1 MFDNFSNLLSKNN
14 KHTTITGISGS
25 RKAYI
30 TANLFLKSDI
40 PVVIILP
47 DRKSALNFIE
57 DLLFFLPEIKESII
71 YFPSYNILPFK
82 SLSFHGQT
90 AADRISALYQ
100 LITPQNTKYLFVTYI
115 DTFLQKV
122 IPKKNLSDS
131 SELVING
138 EEISRDD
145 LILKLEETGYKRT
158 SLVEEV
164 GDYAV
169 RGGIL
174 DIFSAG
180 FKKPV
185 RIEFFGDLVES
196 LRTFSPVTQ
205 RGIKE
210 LEECTIIPANEAV
223 VNDDSL
229 VHVLARLRKSA
240 KQSDLKK
247 TILQEYVD
255 GIRENKRF
263 DGIEGLLSIV
273 YPQLDSLMD
282 YIDEKSLFILD
293 SPEELKSAA
302 DDFTQKVQLNFKN
315 AQSAKRLC
323 VSPETIYLPYE
334 DTESKIEKR
343 TIVYFKE
350 LEIYEKSNSGAFTHL
365 NNDDFSDNTSLSLS
379 LRNNNDSENIF
390 QPLINWIELNQDN
403 NISSVFVCT
412 NDSQIK
418 RVSKL
423 FQPYGIVPE
432 YIGKY
437 SINKKIN
444 SGIFFAKGSLSSG
457 FIHRENNLGL
467 ITEQEIFGPNLRRKK
482 SRTRRDIKSEFITPE
497 ELKSNDIVVHQLHG
511 IGCYQGLSTIKVNGI
526 SADFI
531 LIIYQNDDK
540 LYVPVDRMEM
550 IEKYIGIDGY
560 TPILDKIGGKTWEK
574 SKAKAKQEV
583 EKLAGDLLNL
593 YAERKI
599 KKGNAFSKS
608 DEYFDGFESSFQY
621 EETSDQQQ
629 AIDDVV
635 LDMEDEKPMDR
646 LVCGDV
652 GYGKTEVAM
661 RASFKAVNDGKQVA
675 IVVPTT
681 ILAEQHLESFK
692 ERFESYPVNVECIS
706 RFKSKKEQNLII
718 KNVSEGRVDILIGTH
733 RILQK
738 DIDFKSLGLLIIDE
752 EQRFGVKHKE
762 KLKQKRKTIDVLAL
776 TATPIPRTLHLSLTG
791 MRDISV
797 ISTPPEDRQPIISY
811 ICENDDTII
820 AEAVRKEMS
829 RNGQI
834 FYVHNNIKSI
844 NKIAEKIKKLV
855 PEANI
860 DIAHGRLPENNLEKV
875 MHGFVN
881 KNIDVLVCTTIIES
895 GLDIPSANTMIIDK
909 ADRFGLSQIY
919 QLRGR
924 IGRGDNQAYAYLFIP
939 DQSKMTRDGKKRLA
953 ALMEHRD
960 LGSGFQIA
968 MKDLQIRG
976 AGSALGASQSGH
988 IAAVGY
994 DMFLKLLDHAV
1005 KDLKGENFEEAIEP
1019 EINISM
1025 SAYLPDDYINSIELR
1040 LTIYRRLA
1048 KIKNFSEIL
1057 TLKKEMIDRFGK
1069 LPKFAENMLLK
1080 IMLRVQCIQ
1089 ACIERIDLNPNTL
1102 TIAFSEKHR
1111 KDIHKLD
1118 TIVMNLSCNF
1128 KIINKNSV
1136 KITLGTKRKNISKA
1150 LVETKSIL
1158 KNFALA

>member
-1 MFDNFSNLLSKNN
+1 MFDNFSNILSQKD
-14 KHTTITGISGS
+14 KSTTITGISGS

-30 TANLFLKSDI
+30 TANLYLKSDV
-40 PVVIILP
+40 PVVLIFP
-47 DRKSALNFIE
+47 DRNKTLKFIDALT
-57 DLLFFLPEIKESII
+57 FFLPEIKKSII

-90 AADRISALYQ
+90 AADRISALYRLLTRQ
-100 LITPQNTKYLFVTYI
+100 DEKYILVTYI

-122 IPKKNLSDS
+122 IPKHNLSS
-131 SELVING
+131 ASELIING
-138 EEISRDD
+138 DEISRDD
-145 LILKLEETGYKRT
+145 LISKLEETGYKRT
-158 SLVEEV
+158 SLVEET
-164 GDYAV
+164 GDYAI

-180 FKKPV
+180 FIKPV

-210 LEECTIIPANEAV
+210 LEEATIIPANEAV
-223 VNDDSL
+223 VDDDSL
-229 VHVLARLRKSA
+229 VHVLARLRKIA
-240 KQSDLKK
+240 KTVGLKK
-247 TILQEYVD
+247 SILQHYVD
-255 GIRENKRF
+255 EIRKHKRF

-273 YPQLDSLMD
+273 YPNLDSLLD
-282 YIDEKSLFILD
+282 YIHRDALFMID
-293 SPEELKSAA
+293 SPEDLKFAA
-302 DDFTQKVQLNFKN
+302 DNFTQKVDLNYKN
-315 AQSAKRLC
+315 AFSQNRLC
-323 VSPETIYLPYE
+323 VPPESVYLSYKEVENIIFNKKP
-334 DTESKIEKR
+334 I
-343 TIVYFKE
+343 YFKG
-350 LEIYEKSNSGAFTHL
+350 LKIYEKNTTSNYININH
-365 NNDDFSDNTSLSLS
+365 NNFSDNTTLYQK
-379 LRNNNDSENIF
+379 LREKNDPENIF
-390 QPLINWIELNQDN
+390 KPLIDWFELNQN
-403 NISSVFVCT
+403 NKLSSIIICT
-412 NDSQIK
+412 TDSQIK
-418 RVSKL
+418 RISKL
-423 FQPYGIVPE
+423 LQPYGIEPE
-432 YIGKY
+432 YFNKY
-437 SINKKIN
+437 SLNKNIS
-444 SGIFFAKGSLSSG
+444 SGIFIVKGSLESG
-457 FIHRENNLGL
+457 FTHKENKIAF
-467 ITEQEIFGPNLRRKK
+467 ITEKEIFGPKKHRKK
-482 SRTRRDIKSEFITPE
+482 TRTRRDIKSKFITPE
-497 ELKSNDIVVHQLHG
+497 ELKKDDIVVHNLHG
-511 IGCYQGLSTIKVNGI
+511 IGCYQGLSTIKVEGVA
-526 SADFI
+526 ADFI
-531 LIIYQNDDK
+531 LIVYQNDDK

-560 TPILDKIGGKTWEK
+560 IPVLDKIGGKTWEK
-574 SKAKAKQEV
+574 SKAKAQQEV

-608 DEYFDGFESSFQY
+608 DDFFEDFESSFQY

-635 LDMEDEKPMDR
+635 LDMEDDKPMDR
-646 LVCGDV
+646 LICGDV

-681 ILAEQHLESFK
+681 ILTEQHLASFK
-692 ERFESYPVNVECIS
+692 ERFESYPFNIESLS
-706 RFKSKKEQNLII
+706 RFKNKKEQNLTI
-718 KNVSEGRVDILIGTH
+718 KNIKEGRVDIIIGTH
-733 RILQK
+733 RLLQK
-738 DIDFKSLGLLIIDE
+738 DINFKSLGLLIIDE

-820 AEAVRKEMS
+820 AEAVRKEIS

-844 NKIAEKIKKLV
+844 NKTAENIQKIV
-855 PEANI
+855 PEARI
-860 DIAHGRLPENNLEKV
+860 DIAHGRLSENILEKV
-875 MHGFVN
+875 MHKFVN
-881 KNIDVLVCTTIIES
+881 REIDILVCTTIIES

-939 DQSKMTRDGKKRLA
+939 DQSKMTQDGKKRLA

-976 AGSALGASQSGH
+976 AGTALGASQSGH

-1005 KDLKGENFEEAIEP
+1005 KDLKGEAVEVTIEP

-1048 KIKNFSEIL
+1048 KIKNLSDIL
-1057 TLKKEMIDRFGK
+1057 KIKTELIDRFGK
-1069 LPKFAENMLLK
+1069 LPKNAENMLLK
-1080 IMLRVQCIQ
+1080 IMIRVLCIKS
-1089 ACIERIDLNPNTL
+1089 AIERIDLNPNSL
-1102 TIAFSEKHR
+1102 TIVFSEYHR
-1111 KDIHKLD
+1111 KDLD
-1118 TIVMNLSCNF
+1118 DLDKKINQIKHNTEFIKNNSI
-1128 KIINKNSV
+1128 KII
-1136 KITLGTKRKNISKA
+1136 LGTKRKNISKA
-1150 LVETKSIL
+1150 LIEAKSIIQ
-1158 KNFALA
+1158 KFALA